1 MKTIDIKENTTLYI
15 KPADSE
21 NIIYNIMND
30 IKLVVFDYNIDTSK
44 NVEINLNTE
53 YSEVEYHYS
62 SKNTNNNSFKIRIN
76 HNKPN
81 TCSNVFNHI
90 INIDNNDFILDVSS
104 KVNKDCYKCTCNQDN
119 QIINLNNGKG
129 KILPNLL
136 IDNYDV
142 QSSHSAYIGEFK
154 KENLYYLMSR
164 GISEKRSINLL
175 MENFLINNG
184 NKDELIVKEFV
195 GDNNG

>member
-1 MKTIDIKENTTLYI
+1 MKTIDIKENTILYI
-15 KPADSE
+15 KPDDST
-21 NIIYNIMND
+21 NVIYNILKD

-44 NVEINLNTE
+44 SIEINLNDE

-62 SKNTNNNSFKIRIN
+62 SKNINNNSFKITIN

-81 TCSNVFNHI
+81 TCGNVYNHI
-90 INIDNNDFILDVSS
+90 INASNNDFILDVTS
-104 KVNKDCYKCTCNQDN
+104 KVNKDCYKCICNQDN
-119 QIINLNNGKG
+119 QIINLSNGKG

-154 KENLYYLMSR
+154 KDNLYYLMSR
-164 GISEKRSINLL
+164 GISEKKSINLL
-175 MENFLINNG
+175 MENFLINSG
-184 NKDELIVKEFV
+184 NKDEEIVKEFV